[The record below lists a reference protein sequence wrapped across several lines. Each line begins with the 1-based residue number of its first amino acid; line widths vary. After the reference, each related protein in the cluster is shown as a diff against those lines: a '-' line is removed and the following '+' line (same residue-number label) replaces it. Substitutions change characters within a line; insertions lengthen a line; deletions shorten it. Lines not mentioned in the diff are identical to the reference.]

1 VQIRLKQ
8 ENCIIL
14 SKCLHQDL
22 DKGFRKLEY
31 LVVSFTHKNTDIAT
45 REKIAFNN
53 DLEKESF
60 LKKILSNDIINEAI
74 LLSTCNRIEL
84 LLSTHDS
91 KASGKL
97 AIDKFA
103 NHSALEH
110 DDLFHRADIYDNE
123 SAIHHIFTVASSLD
137 SLVVGE
143 TQIAGQLKDSF
154 KFSIDKGFSGQ
165 KLSRV
170 IHYAF
175 KCAARVRNAT
185 QLGSGSV
192 SVAST
197 AVAQAKQMY
206 QDRDG
211 VKALVI
217 GAGEMSDLACRHL
230 LKYGFDVLICSR
242 NIKKARVLAHS
253 IISDGNGEE
262 YEPSRIEVRP
272 YDELETL
279 LNSMELM
286 ITATSAPYPIIKKEM
301 LKEVDFTR
309 NWFDIA
315 LPRDIDN
322 IEFKDLNIFSVD
334 DLQCIVDDNM
344 ALRASQAKEA
354 YFIVGSMTT
363 EFYNWLNTLSVEP
376 VIKELHS
383 KSDEIIEKKIQ
394 SAIKKHFIRKEDE
407 ENIKKLCQTV
417 MAEFLHNPTKK
428 LKNLSNSHEGDVVLG
443 TTQNLFGLTKE

>member
-1 VQIRLKQ
+1 LQQ
-8 ENCIIL
+8 
-14 SKCLHQDL
+14 HL
-22 DKGFRKLEY
+22 DKGFRTLEY
-31 LVVSFTHKNTDIAT
+31 LVISFTHKNTDIAT

-53 DLEKESF
+53 DVEKEAF

-84 LLSTHDS
+84 ILSTHDS
-91 KASGKL
+91 KESGKI

-103 NHSALEH
+103 NHSSLEH
-110 DDLFHRADIYDNE
+110 DELFQRADIYDNE

-154 KFSIDKGFSGQ
+154 KFSIDKGFSEQ

-175 KCAARVRNAT
+175 KCAAKVRNAT

-197 AVAQAKQMY
+197 AVAQAKQLY
-206 QDRDG
+206 KDRDG

-217 GAGEMSDLACRHL
+217 GAGEMSELACRHL

-262 YEPSRIEVRP
+262 YEASRIDVRP

-301 LKEVDFTR
+301 LHEVDFTR

-322 IEFKDLNIFSVD
+322 IEFKDVNIYSVD
-334 DLQCIVDDNM
+334 DLQCIVDENM

-354 YFIVGSMTT
+354 YAIVGSMTT

-376 VIKELHS
+376 LIKELHQ
-383 KSDEIIEKKIQ
+383 KSDEIIEKKLQ
-394 SAIKKHFIRKEDE
+394 NAIKKHFIRKEDE

-417 MAEFLHNPTKK
+417 MAEFLHKPTTK
-428 LKNLSNSHEGDVVLG
+428 LKNVSNSHEGDVVLG
-443 TTQNLFGLTKE
+443 TTQNLFELTYE

>member
-1 VQIRLKQ
+1 
-8 ENCIIL
+8 
-14 SKCLHQDL
+14 
-22 DKGFRKLEY
+22 LEY
-31 LVVSFTHKNTDIAT
+31 LVISFTHKNTEIAT

-53 DLEKESF
+53 DLEKEAF
-60 LKKILSNDIINEAI
+60 LKNILSNEIINEAI

-84 LLSTHDS
+84 LISTPNS
-91 KASGKL
+91 KQSGKI
-97 AIDKFA
+97 AIENFA
-103 NHSALEH
+103 KHSALKSSE
-110 DDLFHRADIYDNE
+110 LFQRADIYDNE

-143 TQIAGQLKDSF
+143 TQIAGQLKNAF
-154 KFSIDKGFSGQ
+154 KFSIDKSFCEQ

-170 IHYAF
+170 IHFAF
-175 KCAARVRNAT
+175 KCAAKVRNAT

-197 AVAQAKQMY
+197 AVAQAKQLY
-206 QDRDG
+206 KDRDA

-217 GAGEMSDLACRHL
+217 GAGEMSELACRHL
-230 LKYGFDVLICSR
+230 LKYGFDVVICSR
-242 NIKKARVLAHS
+242 NMKKARLLAHS

-262 YEPSRIEVRP
+262 YKASRIEVRP
-272 YDELETL
+272 YDELESL

-301 LKEVDFTR
+301 LQKVDIIR
-309 NWFDIA
+309 HWFDIA

-322 IEFKDLNIFSVD
+322 ITFQDVNIYSVD
-334 DLQCIVDDNM
+334 DLQCIVDENM

-354 YFIVGSMTT
+354 YSIVGSMTT

-376 VIKELHS
+376 VIKHLHL
-383 KSDEIIEKKIQ
+383 KSEEIIEKKLQ
-394 SAIKKHFIRKEDE
+394 NAIKKHFIKAEDQ

-417 MAEFLHNPTKK
+417 MSEFLHQPTQK
-428 LKNLSNSHEGDVVLG
+428 LKNVSNSHEGDIVLG
-443 TTQNLFGLTKE
+443 TTQNLFGLKEE

>member
-1 VQIRLKQ
+1 
-8 ENCIIL
+8 
-14 SKCLHQDL
+14 
-22 DKGFRKLEY
+22 LEY
-31 LVVSFTHKNTDIAT
+31 LVISFTHKNTDIAT

-60 LKKILSNDIINEAI
+60 LKKILSKEVINEAL

-84 LLSTHDS
+84 LISTYNS
-91 KASGKL
+91 KESRKI
-97 AIDKFA
+97 AIDNFSS
-103 NHSALEH
+103 HSELSSEE
-110 DDLFHRADIYDNE
+110 LFQRADIYDNE

-143 TQIAGQLKDSF
+143 TQIAGQLKDAF

-170 IHYAF
+170 IHFAF
-175 KCAARVRNAT
+175 KCAAKVRNAT

-197 AVAQAKQMY
+197 AVAQAKQLY
-206 QDRDG
+206 HDKDG
-211 VKALVI
+211 IKALVI
-217 GAGEMSDLACRHL
+217 GAGEMSELACRHL
-230 LKYGFDVLICSR
+230 LKYGFDVVICSR
-242 NIKKARVLAHS
+242 NMKKARVLAHS
-253 IISDGNGEE
+253 IISDGNGES
-262 YEPSRIEVRP
+262 YESSRIDVRP
-272 YDELETL
+272 YDELEKL

-286 ITATSAPYPIIKKEM
+286 ITATSAPYPIIKEEM
-301 LKEVDFTR
+301 LQEVEMVR

-322 IEFKDLNIFSVD
+322 IEFTDVNIYSVD
-334 DLQCIVDDNM
+334 DLQCIVDENM

-354 YFIVGSMTT
+354 YSIVGSMTT

-376 VIKELHS
+376 IIKNLHL
-383 KSDEIIEKKIQ
+383 KSEEIIEKKLQ
-394 SAIKKHFIRKEDE
+394 NAIKKHFIRTEDK

-417 MAEFLHNPTKK
+417 MAEFLHQPTVK
-428 LKNLSNSHEGDVVLG
+428 LKNVSNSHEGDVVLG
-443 TTQNLFGLTKE
+443 TTQNLFGLEEE

>member
-1 VQIRLKQ
+1 M
-8 ENCIIL
+8 
-14 SKCLHQDL
+14 
-22 DKGFRKLEY
+22 EY
-31 LVVSFTHKNTDIAT
+31 LVISFTHKNTDIAT

-60 LKKILSNDIINEAI
+60 LKNISSTDVINEAI
-74 LLSTCNRIEL
+74 LISTCNRIEL
-84 LLSTHDS
+84 LISTHNS
-91 KASGKL
+91 KESRKI

-103 NHSALEH
+103 DHSSLSE
-110 DDLFHRADIYDNE
+110 DELFHRADIYDNE

-143 TQIAGQLKDSF
+143 TQIAGQLKDAF
-154 KFSIDKGFSGQ
+154 KFSIDKGFSEQ
-165 KLSRV
+165 KLARV
-170 IHYAF
+170 IHFAF

-197 AVAQAKQMY
+197 AVAQAKQLY
-206 QDRDG
+206 KQRDG

-217 GAGEMSDLACRHL
+217 GSGEMSELACRHL
-230 LKYGFDVLICSR
+230 LKYGFDVVICSR
-242 NIKKARVLAHS
+242 NMKKARVLAHS

-262 YEPSRIEVRP
+262 YDASRIEVHP
-272 YDELETL
+272 YDELESL

-286 ITATSAPYPIIKKEM
+286 ITATSAPYPIIKQEM
-301 LKEVDFTR
+301 LKNVDFTR

-315 LPRDIDN
+315 LPRDIDS
-322 IEFKDLNIFSVD
+322 IVSKDLNIFSVD

-363 EFYNWLNTLSVEP
+363 DFYNWLNTLSVEP
-376 VIKELHS
+376 IIKDIHL
-383 KSDEIIEKKIQ
+383 KSEEIIEKKIQ
-394 SAIKKHFIRKEDE
+394 NAIKKHFIRVEDQ

-417 MAEFLHNPTKK
+417 MAEFLHKPTKK
-428 LKNLSNSHEGDVVLG
+428 LKNVSNSHEGDVVLG
-443 TTQNLFGLTKE
+443 TTQNLFGLREE